1 MFTEYTAFPFLVMA
15 SPDQLYNK
23 SPKHTKLLLVCT
35 HKRPLTEF
43 AQRHE
48 NKYQLVSSPD
58 QKRTYIIRKNSQRKS
73 EQAALWDKS
82 LKQILF
88 SPSRKQTLNCISP
101 FSSSLSPHKCM
112 SIKYTVSVEADSIGQ
127 CVIFKTEILSLVGN
141 WRSSSILVT
150 PCSWMSIYLLSF

>member
-1 MFTEYTAFPFLVMA
+1 MFTEYTVFPFLVMT

-35 HKRPLTEF
+35 HKRPLTEL

-48 NKYQLVSSPD
+48 NKYKLVSSSPN
-58 QKRTYIIRKNSQRKS
+58 QKRIYIIRKNSQRKW

-112 SIKYTVSVEADSIGQ
+112 SIKYTVPVEADSTGQ
-127 CVIFKTEILSLVGN
+127 YAIFKTEILSLVDN
-141 WRSSSILVT
+141 
-150 PCSWMSIYLLSF
+150 